1 LKETAT
7 SKPKDGIWWKE
18 RHQNI
23 CRATK
28 INLNESP
35 ISATSPTNLEGVPP
49 SRRKSIMKEEELFSK
64 KKKNGRA
71 DKVDQRFYFTDIFMI
86 SQSDSCNQLARMIIL
101 QGEKII
107 TKPTY
112 EVQSF

>member
-1 LKETAT
+1 MKETAT

-64 KKKNGRA
+64 KKRMVELIRSTN
-71 DKVDQRFYFTDIFMI
+71 VFTLLIFYD
-86 SQSDSCNQLARMIIL
+86 
-101 QGEKII
+101 
-107 TKPTY
+107 
-112 EVQSF
+112 